1 MEIDNQ
7 STHQITEFIIIGFP
21 GLQDHDRFLFPFF
34 LAAYLVT
41 LTGNMLILIAV
52 KTSHKLHTPMYFF
65 LANLSV
71 IDILYTTTT
80 LPKMLSK
87 LLLDDKVI
95 SFTGCFLQMFFF
107 LSFGTIECFTLVVMA
122 YDRYVAIC
130 DPLRYNTKIT
140 KEVCILLAASAW
152 VLGFAL
158 IFPAVILTA
167 QLPYCGP
174 NSVYHCFCD
183 HSAVLKLAC
192 TDTIVNNIL
201 GLSIAL
207 TVLVI
212 PCILILVSYV
222 KIIISVLKI
231 ASGEGRRKAFST
243 CVSHLIVVIIFF
255 SSACFTYISF
265 RIPSVTV
272 DFRIMCVV
280 LYAFLTPMLNPIIYC
295 LRNKEIRDA
304 ITKFSKVESLIPV
317 TENIETIFKH

>member
-1 MEIDNQ
+1 MEIYNQ
-7 STHQITEFIIIGFP
+7 STHQITEFTIIGFP

-87 LLLDDKVI
+87 LLLDDKTI
-95 SFTGCFLQMFFF
+95 SLLGCFLQMYFF
-107 LSFGTIECFTLVVMA
+107 LSLGIAECFILVVMA

-130 DPLRYNTKIT
+130 DPLRYNTKMT
-140 KEVCILLAASAW
+140 KDICILLAASAW
-152 VLGFAL
+152 ILGFA
-158 IFPAVILTA
+158 FPSSPVILA
-167 QLPYCGP
+167 ARLPYCGP
-174 NSVYHCFCD
+174 NSVHHCFCD
-183 HSAVLKLAC
+183 HSAVVKLAC
-192 TDTIVNNIL
+192 TSTIVNNVL
-201 GLSIAL
+201 SLSIAL

-231 ASGEGRRKAFST
+231 ASGEGRRKVFST
-243 CVSHLIVVIIFF
+243 CISHLIVVITFF
-255 SSACFTYISF
+255 LSASLAYISY
-265 RIPSVTV
+265 RIPSVTT

-280 LYAFLTPMLNPIIYC
+280 FYAFLTPMMNPIIYC

-304 ITKFSKVESLIPV
+304 ITRFSKLESIIPV
-317 TENIETIFKH
+317 TENIEALSKH